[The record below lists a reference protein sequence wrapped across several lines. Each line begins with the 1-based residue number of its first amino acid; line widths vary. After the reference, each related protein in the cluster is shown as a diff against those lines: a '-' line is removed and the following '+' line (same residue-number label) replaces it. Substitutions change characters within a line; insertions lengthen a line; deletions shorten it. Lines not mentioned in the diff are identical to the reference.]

1 MVPSSEGTGVEAFPS
16 FATNTTNYKYF
27 RMKMLTIILAALLSL
42 PALAEGGG
50 TYTNPVTKY
59 SLPDPTVIKADDG
72 YFYLY
77 ATEDTHNVPIYRSR
91 DLVKWR
97 YAGTAFTDQ
106 TRPMD
111 FVPNGSIW
119 APDINY
125 VGGQYVLYYSK
136 SEWGK
141 TWECGI
147 GVAVSDRPNGGF
159 HDAHKLFI
167 SSEVG
172 IENCIDPCFIQDNG
186 KNYLFW
192 GSFHDIYGVE
202 LTEDGL
208 AIQEGCKP
216 QKIAGGLI
224 EATMIVPH
232 DGYYYLIGSAGTC
245 CEGAKS
251 TYRLVM
257 ARSKNLFGPYV
268 DRNGRSAIGDNF
280 SPLLNKSPEVYGPGH
295 CSEFVTDDAGQTWV
309 LYHGFQA
316 DNVEAG
322 RVVYLDRV
330 EWGSDGWP
338 RIQGMRPSV
347 EAEAPIF
354 GTTGIDDVQAE
365 ADNKCMIRFV
375 DGASSSLGRYIRID
389 SPDDEPFSWRLF
401 SLNGTMLMGG
411 KATHTAIVDTT
422 AVQKGIY
429 TLSLTGKFG
438 SQAEKLL
445 IN

>member
-1 MVPSSEGTGVEAFPS
+1 MTSNQISRKLTGWARACVPFG
-16 FATNTTNYKYF
+16 
-27 RMKMLTIILAALLSL
+27 LLALLPL
-42 PALAEGGG
+42 MACAADEVK
-50 TYTNPVTKY
+50 TYNNPVINY
-59 SLPDPTVIKADDG
+59 SLPDPTVIHASDG

-77 ATEDTHNVPIYRSR
+77 ATEDTHNVPIYRSK

-111 FVPNGSIW
+111 FVPNGGIW

-125 VGGQYVLYYSK
+125 IGGQYVLYYSK

-167 SSEVG
+167 SSEVD
-172 IENCIDPCFIQDNG
+172 IENCIDPFFIQDDG
-186 KNYLFW
+186 RNYLFW

-202 LTEDGL
+202 LTDDGL
-208 AIQEGCKP
+208 AVKEGCTP

-224 EATMIVPH
+224 EATMIH
-232 DGYYYLIGSAGTC
+232 KRNGFYYLIGSAGTC

-257 ARSKNLFGPYV
+257 ARSRNLFGPYV
-268 DRNGRSAIGDNF
+268 DREGRSAVGDNF

-295 CSEFVTDDAGQTWV
+295 CSEFVEDEKGQTWV

-316 DNVEAG
+316 NDVDAG
-322 RVVYLDRV
+322 RVTYLDRI

-338 RIQGMRPSV
+338 RIQSMRPST
-347 EAEAPIF
+347 EAEAPVF
-354 GTTGIDDVQAE
+354 GTTAIEDIK
-365 ADNKCMIRFV
+365 ADNRSAM
-375 DGASSSLGRYIRID
+375 YRID
-389 SPDDEPFSWRLF
+389 SPDEHLFSWQLYN
-401 SLNGTMLMGG
+401 LNGGLLDEG
-411 KATHTAIVDTT
+411 AARHTAIVDTSFIQRGMYIIKV
-422 AVQKGIY
+422 A
-429 TLSLTGKFG
+429 GKFG
-438 SQAEKLL
+438 THCEKLL
-445 IN
+445 KM

>member
-1 MVPSSEGTGVEAFPS
+1 MKKTVSTSKVESRVYCILIALYSLS
-16 FATNTTNYKYF
+16 FSITAYGDDIVQMY
-27 RMKMLTIILAALLSL
+27 R
-42 PALAEGGG
+42 
-50 TYTNPVTKY
+50 NPVSKY
-59 SLPDPTVIKADDG
+59 SLPDPTVIKDANG

-77 ATEDTHNVPIYRSR
+77 ATEDTHNVPIYRSK
-91 DLVKWR
+91 DLVTWR
-97 YAGTAFTDQ
+97 YAGTAFTDA

-125 VGGQYVLYYSK
+125 VNGQYVLYYSK

-172 IENCIDPCFIQDNG
+172 IENCIDPFFIQDDG
-186 KNYLFW
+186 RNYLFW

-208 AIQEGCKP
+208 AIKEGCTPK
-216 QKIAGGLI
+216 KIAGGLI
-224 EATMIVPH
+224 EATMIVKH
-232 DGYYYLIGSAGTC
+232 NGYFYLIGSAGSC

-257 ARSKNLFGPYV
+257 ARSRNLYGPYV
-268 DRNGRSAIGDNF
+268 DRNGRSAISDNF

-295 CSEFVTDDAGQTWV
+295 CSEFVVDDAGQTWV

-316 DNVEAG
+316 SDVDAG
-322 RVVYLDRV
+322 RVIYLDKV

-338 RIQGMRPSV
+338 QIQGMRPSV
-347 EAEAPIF
+347 EAEAPLFGEAAGIENIQR
-354 GTTGIDDVQAE
+354 GTT
-365 ADNKCMIRFV
+365 DNYMIHPM
-375 DGASSSLGRYIRID
+375 DGCNAYRID
-389 SPDDEPFSWRLF
+389 SGDGSPFSWQLF
-401 SLNGTMLMGG
+401 TLSGCLINQG
-411 KATHTAIVDTT
+411 KSQSEAIVDTSM
-422 AVQKGIY
+422 VERGMYIIRV
-429 TLSLTGKFG
+429 SGG
-438 SQAEKLL
+438 SGSWSEKIFRL
-445 IN
+445 